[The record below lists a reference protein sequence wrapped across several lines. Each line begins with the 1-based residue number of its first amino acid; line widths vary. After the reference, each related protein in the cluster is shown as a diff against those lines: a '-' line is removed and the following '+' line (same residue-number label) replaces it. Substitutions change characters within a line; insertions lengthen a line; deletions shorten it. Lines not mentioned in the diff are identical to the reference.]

1 MITTFLATLTP
12 MLTLLLCIAI
22 GYALRKGKILPDNS
36 GKVMAKLEN
45 WVFCPALSF
54 MTMARN
60 FKVERLT
67 NYATTIA
74 LACVIMC
81 IALPLAILLAR
92 VFVKTKSPERG
103 IYAYALMFGNFGYVG
118 DPVVMALYGDE
129 GLVYYKLFTI
139 SFSILVYVW
148 GISMLVPSNVNE
160 SSTRAERVKGTL
172 KKIFS
177 PPTVAL
183 LVGIVVGLTMNID
196 AIPQIKF
203 ATNALDNLKACMGP
217 VAMILAG
224 YTVAGFS
231 LKRTLAKHKVYYAT
245 ALRLLVL
252 PTVLIA
258 TLFGAKEL
266 FNLLLGWN
274 VNNDVLYC
282 AFFVFATPL
291 GLNTIVFPEAYG
303 GDSETGASMAII
315 SHTLCV
321 LTIPLLYAIM
331 IELFGA
337 PSFVSALI

>member
-1 MITTFLATLTP
+1 
-12 MLTLLLCIAI
+12 MLTLLLCIAL
-22 GYALRKGKILPDNS
+22 GYALKKGKILPDNA

-60 FKVERLT
+60 FKVERIAE
-67 NYATTIA
+67 YATNVI

-81 IALPLAILLAR
+81 IALFLAIMLAK
-92 VFVKTKSPERG
+92 VFVRTNSPERG

-118 DPVVMALYGDE
+118 DPVVMELFGDE
-129 GLVYYKLFTI
+129 GLTFYKLFTI

-148 GISMLVPSNVNE
+148 GISVLVPSNITEN
-160 SSTRAERVKGTL
+160 STKAEKTKNTI

-177 PPTVAL
+177 PATVAL
-183 LVGIVVGLTMNID
+183 LIGIVFGLTVNID
-196 AIPQIKF
+196 TIAPLAFVTKS
-203 ATNALDNLKACMGP
+203 LDNLKACMGP
-217 VAMILAG
+217 VAMLLAG
-224 YTVAGFS
+224 FTIAAYDIKEILT
-231 LKRTLAKHKVYYAT
+231 KYKVYIAT

-258 TLFGAKEL
+258 ALFGIKEL
-266 FNLLLGWN
+266 FNLIFSWN

-303 GDSETGASMAII
+303 GDPKTGASMAII
-315 SHTLCV
+315 SHTICV

-331 IELFGA
+331 LEVFGA
-337 PSFVSALI
+337 PTFVIT